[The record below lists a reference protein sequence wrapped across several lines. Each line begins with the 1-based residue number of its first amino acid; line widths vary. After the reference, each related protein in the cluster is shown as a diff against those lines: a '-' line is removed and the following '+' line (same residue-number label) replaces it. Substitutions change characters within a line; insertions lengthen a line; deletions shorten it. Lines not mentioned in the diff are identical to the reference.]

1 MILIICMPAHSIK
14 RNNLTQK
21 KVFNYLV
28 SRNDIWPELG
38 KYNKNK
44 NSIFIYDLHTKKNQI
59 REKSICVFGINSEEQ
74 NYYLFFKNGSNIEFV
89 NPAETKLEVAIRRLH
104 VIFKNKFPYKY
115 DLIIKDITDFY
126 EGNHNSLIFVNPV
139 PASEPKPEPISK

>member
-1 MILIICMPAHSIK
+1 MHTEKHVI
-14 RNNLTQK
+14 
-21 KVFNYLV
+21 
-28 SRNDIWPELG
+28 
-38 KYNKNK
+38 KNK
-44 NSIFIYDLHTKKNQI
+44 CIGVCGVYGKEH
-59 REKSICVFGINSEEQ
+59 
-74 NYYLFFKNGSNIEFV
+74 NYYLFFKNGSNIEFI
-89 NPAETKLEVAIRRLH
+89 NPAETKLEDAIRRLH